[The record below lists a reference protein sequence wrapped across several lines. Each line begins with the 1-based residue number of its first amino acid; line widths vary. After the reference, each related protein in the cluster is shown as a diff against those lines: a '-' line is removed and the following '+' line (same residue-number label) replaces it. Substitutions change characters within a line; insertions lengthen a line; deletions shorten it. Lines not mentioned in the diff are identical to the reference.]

1 MDLKLLKEVQFLLKW
16 VDFLHKKYKMQ
27 METALATQ
35 SGQDEGL
42 DE

>member
-1 MDLKLLKEVQFLLKW
+1 MTHRNAVSPKMSLFLSQEI
-16 VDFLHKKYKMQ
+16 YMQ